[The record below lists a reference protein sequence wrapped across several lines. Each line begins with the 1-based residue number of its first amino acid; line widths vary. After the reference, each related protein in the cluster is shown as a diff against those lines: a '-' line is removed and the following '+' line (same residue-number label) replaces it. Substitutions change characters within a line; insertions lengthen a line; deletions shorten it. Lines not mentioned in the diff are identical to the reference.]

1 VQAGLFSS
9 LAAHIA
15 SVRLH
20 LPRIAA
26 RLARNTPTK
35 PSVLSRVFP
44 TRPANIKLR
53 DVSLKGP
60 RDATPGSVGD
70 RSLQVLPSLG
80 SAGAI
85 YACATLTALAL
96 PRAPVPEVDE
106 VAMPAHASRLP
117 MGMVG
122 LVAFDVVGAMCGW
135 TCVFLV
141 KR

>member
-9 LAAHIA
+9 LAAHIV

-20 LPRIAA
+20 LPRIAT
-26 RLARNTPTK
+26 RLARNTPAK

-96 PRAPVPEVDE
+96 PRAPMEVDE